1 VVQPFSSRRPSMSA
15 ERENLVRVAWMYY
28 RDELTQAQIAERLH
42 VSRATVARMLD
53 RAKEVGVVTI
63 DIDTRGVGGME
74 LVGAIRA
81 KYGLTDVIVVP
92 QMGRSTSG
100 EATNSRI
107 ALEAAQYLRRYLH
120 PGATIGVGWGDTVLR
135 TLLALRS
142 DSLRGVTFPTLTG
155 GIDAYTARVSGALS
169 NGVAELIR
177 FVPSPLLASSPEVA
191 AMLRKERSVTSVI
204 ELAKSADAALIGIG
218 GAIADATILQH
229 GLVTEEQLYDY
240 QVAGAIGDILGEWYD
255 KEGNVLAVDL
265 QKVRVGI
272 ALADLRSM
280 RNVIAVAGGVD
291 KLDAIR
297 GALDGGYV
305 GILVTTEDVAR
316 ELAAD

>member
-1 VVQPFSSRRPSMSA
+1 MVPGYSSSMSA
-15 ERENLVRVAWMYY
+15 KRENLVRVAWMYY
-28 RDELTQAQIAERLH
+28 RDDLTQAQIAERLG

-53 RAKEVGVVTI
+53 RAAETGVVTI
-63 DIDTRGVGGME
+63 DIDTRDVGGME
-74 LVGAIRA
+74 LAGAIRTT
-81 KYGLTDVIVVP
+81 YGLTDVIAIP

-107 ALEAAQYLRRYLH
+107 ALEAAQYLRRFLH

-142 DSLRGVTFPTLTG
+142 DALRGVTFATLTG
-155 GIDAYTARVSGALS
+155 GIDAYTAEVSGELG
-169 NGVAELIR
+169 NGVGKLIR

-204 ELAKSADAALIGIG
+204 ELAKAADAAVIGIG

-229 GLVTEEQLYDY
+229 GLVNEDQLYDY
-240 QVAGAIGDILGEWYD
+240 KVAGAIGDILGEWYD
-255 KEGNVLAVDL
+255 KNGNVLAVDL

-272 ALADLRSM
+272 ALTDLRRM
-280 RNVIAVAGGVD
+280 RNVIAVAGGID

-297 GALDGGYV
+297 GALVGGYV
-305 GILVTTEDVAR
+305 NVLVTTEDVAR
-316 ELAAD
+316 ELASD